1 LIDDAHRDSD
11 AAPNRGRPSGF
22 RSCAAP
28 VRYAATTIGDAG
40 NT

>member
-11 AAPNRGRPSGF
+11 AEENAGRPSSF
-22 RSCAAP
+22 RSSAAA